1 MTDIHDLPAPP
12 NPSKARFMW
21 FRRRFLKLPVW
32 AWILIVLIVGGFS
45 SGSSSK
51 NESTRSATEESTPV
65 QETSSSVTETPATD
79 APTTTERVTTTTEN
93 LADQRD
99 LEVLLTAGMLRE
111 GEERLNLVNAIE
123 DDFILERVDIFTV
136 DFVDGDS
143 TAFIFRVEGASGYS
157 TDEIQIESMWD
168 LVSLLSTMWEPDGIL
183 RNDVGTLKPS
193 LTVVVDGRGY
203 IAPYELMV
211 RLAERNVT
219 QTEWIELA
227 ER

>member
-1 MTDIHDLPAPP
+1 
-12 NPSKARFMW
+12 MW
-21 FRRRFLKLPVW
+21 LRRRFLKLPVW
-32 AWILIVLIVGGFS
+32 AWIVIVLIIGGFS
-45 SGSSSK
+45 SGSSSDD
-51 NESTRSATEESTPV
+51 ESTGSATEESTPV
-65 QETSSSVTETPATD
+65 QETSPPVTETPVTET
-79 APTTTERVTTTTEN
+79 PVTETPSTTERVTTTTEN

-99 LEVLLTAGMLRE
+99 IEVLLTAGALRE
-111 GEERLNLVNAIE
+111 GEQRLNLVNAIE

-143 TAFIFRVEGASGYS
+143 SAFIFRVEGASGYS

-168 LVSLLSTMWEPDGIL
+168 LVSLLSTFWEPDGIL